1 MRCTLVTIWTGIFA
15 MGALSPQ
22 LAWAQPTAGRRPAEP
37 LVFVDSRGDTIA
49 SDPSNRPYKLIGG
62 YSEYTV
68 GPGDILE
75 VTTWEAD
82 TRMTESVRILPTGTV
97 SFSVLHN
104 VHVSGLAVSEV
115 LETLAEALSRY
126 VKSPQVQ
133 VRVKQYISGKISVF
147 GSINIAGASLTGER
161 IGPGVYPLKGR
172 VTALDQI
179 LEAGGPTP
187 DARLD
192 QVRFMRSNRTY
203 ILDLQRAISIGDN
216 SQNVI
221 LESGDV
227 IQVAGISQ
235 ADRRV
240 AVLGEVNIAGVFNLS
255 SEANMLE
262 VIAAS
267 RGFTQDAAGNR
278 VRVVRTVDPRNPEI
292 ITVNAERILKGDLSQ
307 NVGLIDGDI
316 VVVPRDVLTDLNDL
330 LAQIRPLVGFGGI
343 VTTAPVLTVGGW
355 DVNVRGGG
363 ATPTATA
370 VTSPAVPTAAT
381 QQILEQVQR
390 NLRGGT
396 EAE

>member
-1 MRCTLVTIWTGIFA
+1 
-15 MGALSPQ
+15 
-22 LAWAQPTAGRRPAEP
+22 
-37 LVFVDSRGDTIA
+37 
-49 SDPSNRPYKLIGG
+49 
-62 YSEYTV
+62 
-68 GPGDILE
+68 
-75 VTTWEAD
+75 
-82 TRMTESVRILPTGTV
+82 
-97 SFSVLHN
+97 
-104 VHVSGLAVSEV
+104 
-115 LETLAEALSRY
+115 
-126 VKSPQVQ
+126 
-133 VRVKQYISGKISVF
+133 
-147 GSINIAGASLTGER
+147 
-161 IGPGVYPLKGR
+161 
-172 VTALDQI
+172 
-179 LEAGGPTP
+179 
-187 DARLD
+187 
-192 QVRFMRSNRTY
+192 
-203 ILDLQRAISIGDN
+203 
-216 SQNVI
+216 
-221 LESGDV
+221 
-227 IQVAGISQ
+227 
-235 ADRRV
+235 
-240 AVLGEVNIAGVFNLS
+240 
-255 SEANMLE
+255 MLE